1 VSATPVGTA
10 PSATSSATGPR
21 AGSKP
26 RPDVAAAA
34 TSSRGSND
42 DLAHLAT
49 VGLGAAPDGEPAHP
63 VGERV
68 RDEAV
73 HEEAVGECAGG
84 PAGSGAAG

>member
-1 VSATPVGTA
+1 
-10 PSATSSATGPR
+10 
-21 AGSKP
+21 
-26 RPDVAAAA
+26 VAAAA

-73 HEEAVGECAGG
+73 HEEAVGECAGRPRWERG
-84 PAGSGAAG
+84 GGVTGNIRCT